1 MARRTFLT
9 SRIWT
14 PPSIENTSSGATH
27 RLRKAL
33 RGGAKHTLA
42 FLARKALKIF
52 LHNCLYTVYLR
63 VLDRLDR
70 AEPLMQ
76 ATAWYVT
83 YGGASES
90 PSAADPT
97 VAAGRSNCGA
107 EAAGAVFVDRAND
120 HLNY

>member
-9 SRIWT
+9 SRIRT
-14 PPSIENTSSGATH
+14 PPSIENASSGATY

-33 RGGAKHTLA
+33 RGGAKHTGA

-76 ATAWYVT
+76 ATVWYVT

-90 PSAADPT
+90 PSAGDPM
-97 VAAGRSNCGA
+97 V

>member
-1 MARRTFLT
+1 MAPQTVYGKRFGAA
-9 SRIWT
+9 
-14 PPSIENTSSGATH
+14 PSTG
-27 RLRKAL
+27 
-33 RGGAKHTLA
+33 A

-63 VLDRLDR
+63 KLYRLDR

-76 ATAWYVT
+76 STVWYVT

-90 PSAADPT
+90 LNAAAAT
-97 VAAGRSNCGA
+97 ATAGRSKRAA
-107 EAAGAVFVDRAND
+107 ESDGAVFVDWAND